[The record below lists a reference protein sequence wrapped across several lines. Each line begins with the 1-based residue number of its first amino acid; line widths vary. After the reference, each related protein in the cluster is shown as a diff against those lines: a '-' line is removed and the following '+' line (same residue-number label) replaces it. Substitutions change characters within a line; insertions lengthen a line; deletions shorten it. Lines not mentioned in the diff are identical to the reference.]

1 MCPGWYRQSSNAATI
16 AFGMEIDVAS
26 YLDSAH
32 GAKSRLRGAFRAL
45 LDGADHRHHVGA
57 RARFRSSISATE
69 ARGDYRIKPRTGSM
83 RVLSVKS
90 KSEASPSH
98 RFTPLAGNPA

>member
-1 MCPGWYRQSSNAATI
+1 
-16 AFGMEIDVAS
+16 
-26 YLDSAH
+26 
-32 GAKSRLRGAFRAL
+32 
-45 LDGADHRHHVGA
+45 
-57 RARFRSSISATE
+57 
-69 ARGDYRIKPRTGSM
+69 M

>member
-1 MCPGWYRQSSNAATI
+1 VQSKNKIRAGVRPQNPFKRSMCPWWYRQSSNAATI
-16 AFGMEIDVAS
+16 AFGMEIDVVS

-57 RARFRSSISATE
+57 RARFRLSIS
-69 ARGDYRIKPRTGSM
+69 
-83 RVLSVKS
+83 
-90 KSEASPSH
+90 
-98 RFTPLAGNPA
+98 

>member
-1 MCPGWYRQSSNAATI
+1 VQSKNEVRAGVRPHSDAATI

-45 LDGADHRHHVGA
+45 LEGADHRHVGA

-69 ARGDYRIKPRTGSM
+69 ARGDYRRKP
-83 RVLSVKS
+83 
-90 KSEASPSH
+90 
-98 RFTPLAGNPA
+98 